1 MKLPVLMH
9 LLHTL
14 REGWPFSKLS
24 TFQLIKKFN
33 KASPEKRKKESNYSR
48 ISVCYYITTGIFSIE

>member
-33 KASPEKRKKESNYSR
+33 KASPEKRKKESNYSEYQ
-48 ISVCYYITTGIFSIE
+48 SATTSQQESSP